1 MFVRFYD
8 FVSHVKVCNWK
19 PAFQDIVGL
28 VQSYHIKNWTNSIW
42 NDYIHIK
49 RKSNI
54 HPETRHSHHKTF
66 YDMFICM
73 AEEGREEAKGV
84 RLQKVRV
91 TFSGVRILHEGK
103 HLKKNQAI
111 LHESG
116 DVCVLVNTQ
125 HGRSIGKKPRQRLR
139 WKTGVSGEPTGS
151 NSNRVVDMSQSPVWS
166 SDPR

>member
-1 MFVRFYD
+1 
-8 FVSHVKVCNWK
+8 
-19 PAFQDIVGL
+19 
-28 VQSYHIKNWTNSIW
+28 
-42 NDYIHIK
+42 
-49 RKSNI
+49 
-54 HPETRHSHHKTF
+54 
-66 YDMFICM
+66 MFICM

-125 HGRSIGKKPRQRLR
+125 HGRSIGKKDAGYEKEIR
-139 WKTGVSGEPTGS
+139 WLNPDRMHV
-151 NSNRVVDMSQSPVWS
+151 
-166 SDPR
+166 